1 MLGWSCTLLP
11 SLLPSLLL
19 RDMYGTGG
27 YLPMASRQTTTTAV
41 VNWSMLF
48 WITMLSMA
56 RPV

>member
-1 MLGWSCTLLP
+1 
-11 SLLPSLLL
+11 
-19 RDMYGTGG
+19 MYGLGG

-48 WITMLSMA
+48 WMTMLSMA